1 MLLVAQPP
9 LVAEQE
15 VVYTSEMKLNSH
27 QNNQKLVDCKQGVV
41 VSLVAEPE
49 VDTELVLLMENNLRS
64 NQKLAG

>member
-1 MLLVAQPP
+1 MLVAQP

-15 VVYTSEMKLNSH
+15 VVYTQEMNSH

-49 VDTELVLLMENNLRS
+49 VDTLVLMENNLRS

>member
-1 MLLVAQPP
+1 VLVAQP

-15 VVYTSEMKLNSH
+15 VVYTQEMKLNSH

-49 VDTELVLLMENNLRS
+49 VDTELVLMENNLRS

>member
-1 MLLVAQPP
+1 VLVAQP

-15 VVYTSEMKLNSH
+15 VVYTQEMKLNSH

-49 VDTELVLLMENNLRS
+49 VDTLVLMENNLRS

>member
-1 MLLVAQPP
+1 MLVAQP

-15 VVYTSEMKLNSH
+15 VVYTQEMNSH

-49 VDTELVLLMENNLRS
+49 VDTELVLMENNLRS

>member
-1 MLLVAQPP
+1 MLVAQP

-15 VVYTSEMKLNSH
+15 VVYTQEMKLNSH

-49 VDTELVLLMENNLRS
+49 VDTELVLMENNLRS

>member
-1 MLLVAQPP
+1 MLVAQP

-15 VVYTSEMKLNSH
+15 VVYTQEMKLNSH

-49 VDTELVLLMENNLRS
+49 VDTLVLMENNLRS